1 MDQGRNMP
9 PQLDWQ
15 IGDDGHWEEQEPGEL
30 LPPPQPSLLRRIARR
45 VPRWAWY
52 ALLGAVVVAALGFS
66 LSVWQHYAAAKEQLI
81 FQIQSVV
88 DLEAQAFER
97 RDGELLAAQLDAQ
110 AGPWEREQR
119 ARLFNSCR
127 SALGTGTPLLD
138 RCAPILPAQVVDVE
152 LREDVAWVEV
162 VEGDPAVRR
171 ARFYRRTE
179 QGWLHTSPK
188 AGFWQP
194 AAEKRRGSLTIYGS
208 PRDVRHAG
216 AMLDQIAGTMADVCP
231 LVGCPPDARLRV
243 EFAARQT
250 ADQLLPW
257 FEGNRLRVD
266 SPWLL
271 GIPAEQTMGRMYRRL
286 LAYATVDGVVRQALG
301 VGDGLRATRLQRALV
316 DEFVFWYISGRDA
329 STVPLLGRIIER
341 NGAEALPEVMG
352 MAAED
357 PSLDVFLSAWLG
369 VSADEGDPEGMAAY
383 FQAVLDVEREAM
395 QADRRETYRLFQFE
409 PGPEYI
415 GSHRGGEL
423 PQESVLL
430 DLQQADGLA
439 TLPAVRVA
447 SVEIEGDV
455 ARVTLAP
462 VPSLPSLLPPV
473 EFFYRQE
480 GAWKHSMPYYA
491 LDYANLLSEQHDD
504 RERGEVT
511 IRFGC
516 SSSEWPVFQRWA
528 EQFGEGHPGIE
539 VQVIPVDRLVPVVPG
554 IDADREWAYRTMS
567 HLDVAPQYL
576 SLADMIDEGWVSDL
590 GPWIAQDGDLEVDD
604 FYPGLLEEGRQGD
617 GTWSLPLYADASVLF
632 YDKDAFDAAGVP
644 YPRPGWT
651 QDAFLAAAQALT
663 VRRGDDAVR
672 YGFADAGL
680 GSFAFVRSRVGD
692 ALGGSGAAPKVDL
705 RSAAVVDAVRWY
717 TDLALAHGVMPH
729 PQALGFEEPGL
740 EYNRAIRQLIEDKE
754 AAMWSES
761 ISSWPFRA
769 QQFNLGVVP
778 YPVAVRAVNPLQA
791 ARPYVMNAH
800 TAHPEAC
807 WLWMAY
813 LTRQYTPY
821 LSEFTIVLPV
831 RRSLA
836 EQVDDFPQL
845 DPELAATVRYVLEHP
860 WVRTDA
866 DPVGPIYDAIYA
878 VYRGVPV
885 EDALAEA
892 QASW

>member
-1 MDQGRNMP
+1 M

-15 IGDDGHWEEQEPGEL
+15 VGDDGHWEEHEPGE
-30 LPPPQPSLLRRIARR
+30 PPRPSLLWRIVRR

-52 ALLGAVVVAALGFS
+52 ALLGTAVVAALGFS
-66 LSVWQHYAAAKEQLI
+66 LSVRQRYAAAKEQLI

-88 DLEAQAFER
+88 DLEARAFEQ
-97 RDGELLAAQLDAQ
+97 RDGELLAAQLDAR
-110 AGPWEREQR
+110 AGQWEREQR
-119 ARLFNSCR
+119 ARLFNSCQ
-127 SALGTGTPLLD
+127 SALGSGTPLLLD

-162 VEGDPAVRR
+162 IEGDPPVRR

-188 AGFWQP
+188 ADFWEP
-194 AAEKRRGSLTIYGS
+194 AAEKRRGSLAVYGS
-208 PRDVRHAG
+208 PRDLRYAG
-216 AMLDQIAGTMADVCP
+216 AMLDQITATMADVCP
-231 LVGCPPDARLRV
+231 LVGCPAGTRLQV
-243 EFAARQT
+243 EFVPRQT
-250 ADQLLPW
+250 TDQPLPRFDGNKLL
-257 FEGNRLRVD
+257 VD

-286 LAYATVDGVVRQALG
+286 LAYVTVDGAVRQALG
-301 VGDGLRATRLQRALV
+301 VGDDLRATRLQRALV

-329 STVPLLGRIIER
+329 SIVPLLGRIIER
-341 NGAEALPEVMG
+341 NGVQALPEVMG

-357 PSLDVFLSAWLG
+357 PPLDVFLSAWLS
-369 VSADEGDPEGMAAY
+369 VSAGEGDPEERAAY

-395 QADRRETYRLFQFE
+395 QAGRRETYRLFQFE
-409 PGPEYI
+409 PGPEHI
-415 GSHRGGEL
+415 GSQRGGEL
-423 PQESVLL
+423 PQESVPL
-430 DLQQADGLA
+430 DLQQLDGLE

-462 VPSLPSLLPPV
+462 VPSLPALLPPV

-491 LDYANLLSEQHDD
+491 LDYANLLSEQHDG
-504 RERGEVT
+504 REREEIT

-516 SSSEWPVFQRWA
+516 SSSQWPVFQRWA
-528 EQFGEGHPGIE
+528 EQFGEQHPGIE
-539 VQVIPVDRLVPVVPG
+539 VQVIPVDRLVPPIPG
-554 IDADREWAYRTMS
+554 IDADDERAYRAMS
-567 HLDVAPQYL
+567 HLDVSPQYL

-590 GPWIAQDGDLEVDD
+590 GPWIAQDGDLGVDD
-604 FYPGLLEEGRQGD
+604 FYPGLLEGGQLGG

-672 YGFADAGL
+672 YGFAGAG
-680 GSFAFVRSRVGD
+680 SSFFAFVRSRAGD
-692 ALGGSGAAPKVDL
+692 ALGGSGAVPKVDL
-705 RSAAVVDAVRWY
+705 RSTAVVDAVRWY

-729 PQALGFEEPGL
+729 PQALGL
-740 EYNRAIRQLIEDKE
+740 EGWGPEYSQAIQRLIEGKQ

-761 ISSWPFRA
+761 ISSWIFRD
-769 QQFNLGVVP
+769 QQLNLGVVP
-778 YPVAVRAVNPLQA
+778 YPAAAQAVNPLGSA
-791 ARPYVMNAH
+791 HWVMSAH

-813 LTRQYTPY
+813 LTRQYAPY

-836 EQVDDFPQL
+836 EQAGDLSQL
-845 DPELAATVRYVLEHP
+845 DPDLVATIRYVLQHP
-860 WVRTDA
+860 WVATNA
-866 DPVGPIYDAIYA
+866 DPVGPIGDAIQA

-892 QASW
+892 QASWGE